1 MGGMSTSFRS
11 PRLAL
16 PLALLAAC
24 AGPRGADAP
33 TAVEPHALHAWSG
46 PEHSLWVD
54 PARGPLLWPV
64 VECAPYDELLPSWN
78 ADVPKECRLA
88 VDVRV
93 SVETGVWSPWLTL
106 GGWDRGAPQW
116 SLGSRT
122 VEWRTDQGAV
132 RVAIDVLES
141 EFPLSRYQL
150 RFTAAGESAVR
161 LDAVHAVASDTARIA
176 TRPLRRDFAEAI
188 ELDVPARS
196 QRVEDP
202 AIAARICSPTSVTMA
217 LAHFGAEHPTAT
229 VAETLY
235 DPEHDIYGNWNR
247 AVQGAFELGVRGYLT
262 RINHWGEVAGHL
274 RAGEPLVISIRAG
287 EGELEGAP
295 YPRTSGHLLT
305 IRGLTDDGYAL
316 VNDPAAHEVADV
328 PRRYRLS
335 DLETVWLRRNGVA
348 YVFTGL
354 R

>member
-1 MGGMSTSFRS
+1 MDRMSRSSRS
-11 PRLAL
+11 PLLAL
-16 PLALLAAC
+16 KLVLLAAC

-33 TAVEPHALHAWSG
+33 AAAEPHVLHAWSR
-46 PEHSLWVD
+46 PEQARWVA
-54 PARGPLLWPV
+54 PARGPLLWPE
-64 VECAPYDELLPSWN
+64 VECAPFDELLPSWN
-78 ADVPKECRLA
+78 AEVPPECRLA

-93 SVETGVWSPWLTL
+93 SAATGAWSPWLTL
-106 GGWDRGAPQW
+106 GGWNRGG

-122 VEWRTDQGAV
+122 VEWHTDQGTV
-132 RVAIDVLES
+132 HVAIDVLES

-161 LDAVHAVASDTARIA
+161 LDAVHVVASDTARIPS
-176 TRPLRRDFAEAI
+176 RPLRRDLAQSI

-202 AIAARICSPTSVTMA
+202 EIAARICSPTSVTMA
-217 LAHFGAEHPTAT
+217 LAYFGAEHSTAT
-229 VAETLY
+229 VAETLF
-235 DPEHDIYGNWNR
+235 DPDHDIYGNWNR

-274 RAGEPLVISIRAG
+274 RAGEPLVISIRADA
-287 EGELEGAP
+287 GELEGAP

-305 IRGLTDDGYAL
+305 IRGLTDDGHAL
-316 VNDPAAHEVADV
+316 VNDPAAHEVEDV

-348 YVFTGL
+348 YVFTGP